1 MTKEKCEAEEASEE
15 VSEVV
20 SEVFPVISNENK
32 ECFICDKQHRGW
44 TKMSK
49 LCKIDSNCEKM

>member
-32 ECFICDKQHRGW
+32 ECW

>member
-20 SEVFPVISNENK
+20 PEVFPAISNENK
-32 ECFICDKQHRGW
+32 ECFIRDKQP
-44 TKMSK
+44 
-49 LCKIDSNCEKM
+49 